1 MNQLH
6 VWKFAPAVAVTFAIL
21 YVACALAVILAPDG
35 AIAFFNAWFH
45 GMDLTRLVPPGGKP
59 VSPSQFFFGLVSAAV
74 VSFAGGAVLAG
85 CYNMLVRTG
94 RQ

>member
-1 MNQLH
+1 MNRLH
-6 VWKFAPAVAVTFAIL
+6 VWKFALATAITFALL
-21 YVACALAVILAPDG
+21 YVVCALAVILAPDG

-59 VSPSQFFFGLVSAAV
+59 VSPGQFFFGLVSAAG
-74 VSFAGGAVLAG
+74 VSFAGGAVLAA
-85 CYNMLVRTG
+85 CYNLLGRTD